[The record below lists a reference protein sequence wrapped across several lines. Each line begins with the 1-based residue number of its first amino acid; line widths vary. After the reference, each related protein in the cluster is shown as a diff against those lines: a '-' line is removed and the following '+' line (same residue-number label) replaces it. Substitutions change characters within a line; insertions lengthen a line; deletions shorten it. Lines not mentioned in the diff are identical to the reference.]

1 MSILISSLRRYSLL
15 LLLGLAMSASAA
27 EPPPLQMGILPYL
40 SSERLFENFLP
51 LKDYLETQLQR
62 RVILSTAPNFK
73 TYFQRATRGDY
84 DLYFTAPHLALLAE
98 KDYGH
103 QRVSRF
109 SQELGGIVVVRRDSL
124 VQRIQDLRGRTV
136 VAPDDLAIIAILGE
150 NLLKQNGLLPTSD
163 YRWLRSSSHN
173 NALLTIYRQGADAA
187 LVDSG
192 MLKQLPAEISQKLRI
207 LSRTRTLPNIMA
219 MTPLRL
225 TRVET
230 VRLQSAVLAFTRDGA
245 GQKFFA
251 ATNFGDM
258 KPISDADMARLR
270 PYLKVTRQRLQ

>member
-27 EPPPLQMGILPYL
+27 EPPPLQMGVLPYL

-73 TYFQRATRGDY
+73 TYFQRATHGDY

-109 SQELGGIVVVRRDSL
+109 SQELSGILVVRLDSP

-136 VAPDDLAIIAILGE
+136 IAPDDLAIIAILGE
-150 NLLKQNGLLPTSD
+150 NLLKQNGLLPTRD
-163 YRWLRSSSHN
+163 YRLLRTPSHN
-173 NALLTIYRQGADAA
+173 NALLTLHRPGADAA
-187 LVDSG
+187 LVGSG
-192 MLKQLPAEISQKLRI
+192 ILKQLPPEVAQKLRI
-207 LSRTRTLPNIMA
+207 LSRTPSLPNLMA
-219 MTPLRL
+219 MTPPRL
-225 TRVET
+225 AAAET
-230 VRLQSAVLAFTRDGA
+230 ARLQSAVLAFSRDGA

-258 KPISDADMARLR
+258 QPITDTDMARLR
-270 PYLKVTRQRLQ
+270 PFLKNTRERLQ